1 MANTFTVQRNLDL
14 LGRYRYT
21 EMQFMELMGS
31 WAYTMVDPEIKIGF
45 GRQMFQD
52 AVHADLFGK
61 RIPELKGRSQ
71 HFHSIPPS
79 DEFVKLLETIW
90 RTQDELLRMVALYRV
105 SKPALVQAYRHHLD
119 HLELPA
125 DEPTAYI
132 LRHIADEEQ
141 DHVEWAEKVIERLV
155 AASRRGDEA
164 RAWQNE
170 LEADLQ
176 NAGGVWG
183 EGKKRGTYAF
193 KKTHPY
199 SKLPARDSRWKISGI
214 PAEFTEKNWSF
225 DTNEGKLHLLHD
237 LLNSEFITVERM
249 GRILSDFP
257 EIPWQM
263 KMDMARQGWD
273 EARHAEIVQ
282 RRLEELGGHVGMFLT
297 SCFGWEQDVNR
308 PDPLERLALS
318 NMTFESESCKHL
330 RDWIAKA
337 KATGDQRSQQLVEF
351 LLADEVNH
359 VLYGIHWIDELTKDD
374 PERRKRVLAYPN
386 QVLADQHPVG
396 VYFKETINAEPPKNN

>member
-1 MANTFTVQRNLDL
+1 MEKTFTVQQNLEL

-21 EMQFMELMGS
+21 EIQFMELMGS
-31 WAYTMVDPEIKIGF
+31 WASTMVDPEIKIGF
-45 GRQMFQD
+45 GRHMFQD
-52 AVHADLFGK
+52 SVHADLLGK
-61 RIPELKGRSQ
+61 RIPELRGRSQ
-71 HFHSIPPS
+71 HFHSISPS
-79 DEFVKLLETIW
+79 DEFVRLLERIW
-90 RTQDELLRMVALYRV
+90 RESDELLRLIGLYRV
-105 SKPALVQAYRHHLD
+105 LKPELVSVYRRHID

-125 DEPTAYI
+125 DEPTGYI
-132 LRHIADEEQ
+132 LRLIADEEQ
-141 DHVEWAEKVIERLV
+141 DHIEWAEKVIERLS
-155 AASRRGDEA
+155 ASANRSDEIGE
-164 RAWQNE
+164 WQKS
-170 LEADLQ
+170 LSKDLQ
-176 NAGGVWG
+176 EAGGIWG
-183 EGKKRGTYAF
+183 DGKKPGTYVF

-199 SKLPARDSRWKISGI
+199 SKLPMRDERWNIMQNPS
-214 PAEFTEKNWSF
+214 EFKEKDWSF

-249 GRILSDFP
+249 GRILADFP

-263 KMDMARQGWD
+263 KLDMARQAWD

-282 RRLEELGGHVGMFLT
+282 RRLEELGGHVGMFPT

-308 PDPLERLALS
+308 PDPLERLVLS

-337 KATGDQRSQQLVEF
+337 KRTGDLRSLQLVEF

-359 VLYGIHWIDELTKDD
+359 VLYGVHWIDELTKED
-374 PERRKRVLAYPN
+374 PERRKRVMAYPD

-396 VYFKETINAEPPKNN
+396 VYFKETKNA